1 MEPQHEQ
8 SLKLILQKNKP
19 EFTRWLESLS
29 EEELSYVEWLLQKA
43 DDTLDELLLEKYDL
57 VEANNVIKN
66 IMNK

>member
-8 SLKLILQKNKP
+8 SLKNILRKNKA

>member
-1 MEPQHEQ
+1 V
-8 SLKLILQKNKP
+8 
-19 EFTRWLESLS
+19 ESLS

-43 DDTLDELLLEKYDL
+43 DDTLDDLLLEKYDL

>member
-8 SLKLILQKNKP
+8 SLKLILQKNKA
-19 EFTRWLESLS
+19 EFTRWVEGLS
-29 EEELSYVEWLLQKA
+29 EEELLYVEWLMQKA

>member
-8 SLKLILQKNKP
+8 SLKHILQKNKA
-19 EFTRWLESLS
+19 EFTRWVESLS

-43 DDTLDELLLEKYDL
+43 DDTLDGLLLEKYDL